1 MLDRYVRQAY
11 QARNN
16 ITQGAPIMGMTLFDS
31 PSFANHEGV
40 HAFFDEK
47 TGLKA
52 IVAVHST
59 ARGPAVGG
67 TRMWRYG
74 SSAEALEDVLRL
86 SKGMSYKNAV
96 ADLEMGG
103 GKSVIIG
110 DARTQKTPE
119 LFRAFGRAVDT
130 LGGIYYA
137 AEDVGVSVSDIAE
150 ARKET
155 TRVLGLKDGPEA
167 SGDPSPVTA
176 EGVYRSTLAVARR
189 LWKQDDLT
197 GLTIAVQGVGHVG
210 GYLADKLAAAGAKL
224 VLTDV
229 NTATLA
235 EVAARTGGEIVAP
248 DAIYGVKADIYAPC
262 ALGATLN
269 LQTLDRIGA
278 KAVVGAANNQLATPE
293 IGRILFERGVLYA
306 PDYVVNGGGIIN
318 VAGEM
323 RARQLGAGFDAA
335 WVETKLARL
344 IETFEEILDRSVAE
358 SRPTH
363 EIADAIAEA
372 RIAAARDE
380 HKLAA

>member
-1 MLDRYVRQAY
+1 
-11 QARNN
+11 
-16 ITQGAPIMGMTLFDS
+16 MGMTLFDS

-67 TRMWRYG
+67 TRMWNYA

-110 DARTQKTPE
+110 DSRTQKTPE

-137 AEDVGVSVSDIAE
+137 AEDVGVSVADIAE
-150 ARKET
+150 ARKT
-155 TRVLGLKDGPEA
+155 TSRVLGLKDGPEA

-189 LWKQDDLT
+189 LFKQDDLT

-224 VLTDV
+224 VMTDV

-235 EVAARTGGEIVAP
+235 EVAARTGAEILAP
-248 DAIYGVKADIYAPC
+248 DAIYDVKADIYAPC

-269 LQTLDRIGA
+269 PQTLDRITA

-318 VAGEM
+318 VAAEM
-323 RARQLGAGFDAA
+323 NARQTKSAFDPA
-335 WVETKLARL
+335 WVEKKLSRL
-344 IETFEEILDRSVAE
+344 IETFDEILERSAVE
-358 SRPTH
+358 NRPTH

-372 RIAAARDE
+372 RIAAAAE
-380 HKLAA
+380 YKLQKAA